1 MLEYAISIAAA
12 VVAVVII
19 VKVCDCFGGQN
30 D

>member
-19 VKVCDCFGGQN
+19 VKVCDFFGDRN